1 MSLFEA
7 RLTELNLALDSPATG
22 LDGGLRSTLKSK
34 VANIKAVHDA
44 MYDHIV
50 TIVTNSHQYSDKSAF
65 DTVWINMVDTARKR
79 VADLFTPDAATAQMS
94 VTFRKYWE
102 EVKVQEDQCLEW
114 VKMPDWRNHFFQIVQ
129 HRAQMLTLL
138 VEMDRKWSRNL
149 SDKDSLT
156 PYEKKAIDLMAES
169 VKRAIANATT
179 FKQQILGFIDTTK
192 SSVSSEGARA
202 AASIGEAI
210 AKDYKTAG
218 ITIIVTAV
226 GAALGGVSG
235 VITAQLL
242 VLAQDRVRKY
252 LEAEK
257 EEARAFKQATEEYQ
271 RRMIDTGYVI
281 GMFRTNRTLVLDY
294 LAKQS
299 TSKIAD
305 ARTAADEVLNKRAAT
320 IKSPRFTD
328 GMHNDAQTF
337 AKRLSEHVGKIHAQ
351 CVEVEERFIT
361 KFRGIFESSLSD
373 TTIESLTS
381 IKMFESYLASNLYSL
396 DTKASSKELADLKM
410 NLEAEF
416 GKMIDNP
423 ISFAQLPEEA
433 RLALLDKSKEFRAAL
448 QKAFDDSVKTYVEV
462 YIRSKGEL
470 EAIVLATPR
479 AVSRTPLLTAMR

>member
-7 RLTELNLALDSPATG
+7 RLAELNTALDSPATG
-22 LDGGLRSTLKSK
+22 LDGPLRSTLKSK
-34 VANIKAVHDA
+34 VASIKAVHDA

-79 VADLFTPDAATAQMS
+79 VADLFTPDAASAQMS
-94 VTFRKYWE
+94 VPFRKYWE
-102 EVKVQEDQCLEW
+102 EVKVQEDQCLDW
-114 VKMPDWRNHFFQIVQ
+114 IKMPEWRNHFFQIVS
-129 HRAQMLTLL
+129 HRAQMVTLM
-138 VEMDRKWSRNL
+138 VEMDRKWSRSL
-149 SDKDSLT
+149 SDKEGLT

-169 VKRAIANATT
+169 VRRAIANATT
-179 FKQQILGFIDTTK
+179 FKQQILGFINTTK
-192 SSVSSEGARA
+192 SSVTSEGAKA

-210 AKDYKTAG
+210 AKDYKTHG
-218 ITIIVTAV
+218 IAIVVTAV

-242 VLAQDRVRKY
+242 VLAQDRARKY

-257 EEARAFKQATEEYQ
+257 EENRAFKQATEEYQ

-294 LAKQS
+294 LSKQ
-299 TSKIAD
+299 TTAKIAD

-328 GMHNDAQTF
+328 GMHTDAQTF

-351 CVEVEERFIT
+351 CVEAEDGFIR

-381 IKMFESYLASNLYSL
+381 IKMFDSYLASTLYNL
-396 DTKASSKELADLKM
+396 DTKSSSREIAELKSS
-410 NLEAEF
+410 LEAEF

-423 ISFAQLPEEA
+423 ITFAQLPEEA
-433 RLALLDKSKEFRAAL
+433 RLVLLEKSREFRAAL
-448 QKAFDDSVKTYVEV
+448 QKAFDDSVKTYVEI
-462 YIRSKGEL
+462 YIRNKGEL
-470 EAIVLATPR
+470 EAIVLATPST
-479 AVSRTPLLTAMR
+479 VSRTPLLTAMR